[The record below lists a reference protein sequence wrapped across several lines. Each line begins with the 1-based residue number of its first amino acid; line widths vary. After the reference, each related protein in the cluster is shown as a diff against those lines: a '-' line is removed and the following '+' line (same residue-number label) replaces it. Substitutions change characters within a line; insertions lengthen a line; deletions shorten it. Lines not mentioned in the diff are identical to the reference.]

1 MASPLVFQATDAN
14 FKSDILGTSGTVL
27 VDFWAEWC
35 GPCKA
40 LGPTIDELATEFAGK
55 VKIAKMNVDENP
67 ETPGNYRI
75 RGIPTLL
82 VFKNGEMVEQLV
94 GAHPKQ
100 TIADML
106 KRHA

>member
-14 FKSDILGTSGTVL
+14 FKNDILGTSGTVL